1 MRTFRK
7 TLLAL
12 GLAAVVAL
20 GVAWGGRTGTSQYP
34 RSAETQNIQKPGHLA
49 LADVVYIQKPGH

>member
-1 MRTFRK
+1 MRTLRK

-20 GVAWGGRTGTSQYP
+20 GVVWGSSESTIQQPGSVAQDIQKPGHG
-34 RSAETQNIQKPGHLA
+34 ALAIETNIQKPGH
-49 LADVVYIQKPGH
+49 